1 MTTTEGRADA
11 QPMHRFYLQIE
22 GVNLALFSEI
32 SGLQVE
38 TDIFEYVEGGNN
50 GFVHKLP
57 GQTRVGNLTCKRGL
71 VATNELFNW
80 YMKVAAGTIER
91 RNLSV
96 IIYKLDGAE
105 MRRWNFFDAYPVRWV
120 GPDLGAETTGAA
132 IELVEIA
139 HAGMQLG

>member
-1 MTTTEGRADA
+1 MT
-11 QPMHRFYLQIE
+11 QPKSESLPIHRFYLQID
-22 GVNLALFSEI
+22 GFNKAIFQEI
-32 SGLQVE
+32 DGFKVE

-57 GQTRVGNLTCKRGL
+57 GQTRVGNLTLKRGM

-96 IIYKLDGAE
+96 VIYKNDKEE
-105 MRRWNFFDAYPVRWV
+105 MRRWNYFDAYPVRWV
-120 GPDLGAETTGAA
+120 GPALTTSRTNAA
-132 IELVEIA
+132 VEVMELA
-139 HAGMQLG
+139 HAGMRPE